1 MVAKETNMKDIL
13 DTKSLKAMPYC
24 TPEGYF
30 DDLQSSLLQ
39 RTVKQTRRWPAY
51 IAIAASFALLVA
63 AGGWLL
69 RNNDPSDFSQ
79 EDYIV
84 FSEEMTN
91 TMMYEEELLY
101 ADAATEED
109 MIEYLIDTG
118 TEIYELY

>member
-1 MVAKETNMKDIL
+1 MKDIL
-13 DTKSLKAMPYC
+13 DTKSLKAMPYN